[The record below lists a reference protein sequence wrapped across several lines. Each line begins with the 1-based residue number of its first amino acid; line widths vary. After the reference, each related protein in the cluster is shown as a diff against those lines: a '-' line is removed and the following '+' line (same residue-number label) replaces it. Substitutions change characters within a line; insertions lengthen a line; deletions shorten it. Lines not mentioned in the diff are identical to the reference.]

1 MALSR
6 VKVWGSEILT
16 AADLNSEFDN
26 ILNNPFSLISP
37 VTSDITWNDSINATF
52 GTGGDADIRYDGTDL
67 LILPAVVGTGNLRIS
82 GGSLMTQDNEGVYF
96 GTGDDARI
104 YYDGTNMYFDSDV
117 VGTGQF
123 IFNAARMILLNDT
136 SNSDMVVGITIN
148 QGTDGNHLFDGK
160 SSSISTGLTTGTSL
174 SNVED
179 DDWLVIA
186 RGSPSLGGVTM
197 LALAED
203 AALAEVLQIEVIG
216 GTAATTDTTAS
227 TGMMNIVISEHNG
240 ANATIAMPANS
251 NAFTIQAS
259 TGAATYDTRLL
270 LKADDGELH
279 LGNTTLQALDEE
291 DDIQAVRALQWA
303 NHRGHGMIV
312 NPYEKP
318 IYDFDALHRMG
329 VVGERDSSGNFLIR
343 VQPYL
348 ALHDGAI
355 FQLATNFYALRDHVQ
370 QRLETIERKLL
381 EA

>member
-104 YYDGTNMYFDSDV
+104 YYDGTDMYFDSDV

-136 SNSDMVVGITIN
+136 ANTGMTTGITLNQGGADNEIIALKSSDVAHGITTQTETDTYAFFKKATAASGGLQIQSFNGTANDSFYLVAISGADSSTRSTAAVAPIVLSSYLKTGTDQGAQAANQNTLVVQSGSTTRFILDSDGDSHQDVGTAWTNFDDFDDVALLNILSAHITRIDDPLKANFADWLLESKGPLEKAKIVTFNSDGHHFIN
-148 QGTDGNHLFDGK
+148 WSRCHMLEIGAIRQ
-160 SSSISTGLTTGTSL
+160 
-174 SNVED
+174 
-179 DDWLVIA
+179 IA
-186 RGSPSLGGVTM
+186 NRL
-197 LALAED
+197 
-203 AALAEVLQIEVIG
+203 EVIEQKF
-216 GTAATTDTTAS
+216 
-227 TGMMNIVISEHNG
+227 M
-240 ANATIAMPANS
+240 
-251 NAFTIQAS
+251 
-259 TGAATYDTRLL
+259 
-270 LKADDGELH
+270 
-279 LGNTTLQALDEE
+279 
-291 DDIQAVRALQWA
+291 
-303 NHRGHGMIV
+303 
-312 NPYEKP
+312 
-318 IYDFDALHRMG
+318 
-329 VVGERDSSGNFLIR
+329 
-343 VQPYL
+343 
-348 ALHDGAI
+348 
-355 FQLATNFYALRDHVQ
+355 
-370 QRLETIERKLL
+370 